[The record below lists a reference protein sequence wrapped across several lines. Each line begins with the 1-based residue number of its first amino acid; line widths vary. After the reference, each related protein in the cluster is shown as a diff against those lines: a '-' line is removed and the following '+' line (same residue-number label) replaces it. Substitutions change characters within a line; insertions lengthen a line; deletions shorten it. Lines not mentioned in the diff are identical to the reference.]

1 MCPLVWPEEEKKT
14 LRMVFLFL
22 TAGSAICHNL
32 TNLTNGIVTM
42 TDTSPNSEATYSCNR
57 GFFTNDATNRTRNEN
72 GVWTG
77 VEPVCESKAPGTQA
91 DLILRCSKRIRKI

>member
-1 MCPLVWPEEEKKT
+1 
-14 LRMVFLFL
+14 MVFLFL

-42 TDTSPNSEATYSCNR
+42 TGTSPNSEATYSCNR
-57 GFFTNDATNRTRNEN
+57 GFFTNDATNRTCNEN

-77 VEPVCESKAPGTQA
+77 VEPVCESKELQKSLGYLVSPGTQA